1 MIAAIGDDD
10 DDDDGDD
17 DAVEDD
23 AAYGDDDD
31 IHGVELIGEF
41 GKKVVRRAKGSEAT
55 SLHQPPG

>member
-1 MIAAIGDDD
+1 MIAAIGDD

-17 DAVEDD
+17 DAVEGD
-23 AAYGDDDD
+23 AAVGDGDDD
-31 IHGVELIGEF
+31 IHRVELIGEF